1 VTSAVA
7 ASGSQRLA
15 SSRRAELA
23 LRVRVLGVSA
33 FMLLLGA
40 IFAIVTPR
48 FLTVENLLVVA
59 FNAAILA
66 IVAVAVSIVLITRNL
81 DLSVGSIM
89 GLAGYLWADWT
100 ATLPELAPVLVLVPL
115 TVGAVLGLVNGLL
128 VSYGVLPSI
137 IVTLGTL
144 SIYRGITYIYAG
156 GQQVTSNEIP
166 KWMLDAVDWRI
177 SGMPALVVVAALV
190 TGLVA
195 LALQQ
200 TPLGRQIYAVG
211 SSAAASFFY
220 GLRTQRIVVAA
231 YVATGLLAGLAG
243 LLYAARVGTVTVV
256 LADGWELTAL
266 AAAVIGG
273 VSVLGGSGSVVGAAL
288 GAVVLAMID
297 NGLVLLGVP
306 EFWRMFLAGS
316 AIIGAV
322 TVDVVI
328 ERRIRRVFTTMHG
341 ERVR

>member
-1 VTSAVA
+1 MTSAA
-7 ASGSQRLA
+7 ATTSRRLE
-15 SSRRAELA
+15 STRRAELA

-33 FMLLLGA
+33 FMLLLA
-40 IFAIVTPR
+40 TVFAIATPR
-48 FLTVENLLVVA
+48 FLSVENLLVVA

-66 IVAVAVSIVLITRNL
+66 IVAVAVSVVLITRNL

-100 ATLPELAPVLVLVPL
+100 ATIPDLAPGLVLVPL
-115 TVGAVLGLVNGLL
+115 AVGAVCGLINGML
-128 VSYGVLPSI
+128 VSYGRLPSI

-144 SIYRGITYIYAG
+144 SIFRGITYIYAG

-166 KWMLDAVDWRI
+166 KWMLDAVDARLQGI
-177 SGMPALVVVAALV
+177 PALVIAAAII
-190 TGLVA
+190 TALVA

-316 AIIGAV
+316 AIVGAV

-328 ERRIRRVFTTMHG
+328 ERRIRRVFKTMHG
-341 ERVR
+341 ERVA